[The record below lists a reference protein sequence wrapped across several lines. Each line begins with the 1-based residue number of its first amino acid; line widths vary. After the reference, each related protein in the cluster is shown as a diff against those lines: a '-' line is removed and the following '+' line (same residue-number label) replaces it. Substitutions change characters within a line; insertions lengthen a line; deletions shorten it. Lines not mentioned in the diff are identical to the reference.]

1 MATIASRL
9 AKRALE
15 LSYDDIPETV
25 LGHAKLHLLDSL
37 GVALA
42 AASTEFGRD
51 VTGAVRSLGS
61 GNESTVVGSADR
73 LPAPSAALVNGTLI
87 HALEYDDTHTDSII
101 HGSSVVVPSA
111 LAAAERGSVDGRK
124 LISSLILGWE
134 TIIRLGLVAPGAFQA
149 RGFHT
154 TGVCG
159 SFASALVA
167 GRLANLEEPELTSA
181 LGIAGSQASGLFEY
195 VVSGASVK
203 SSHPGWAAH
212 NGIVATRLA
221 HAGVAG
227 PTTVFEGRF
236 GFYSTFTDHDPKEL
250 RLDGLYHDLGER
262 WYTQE
267 LSYKPYPCCHFNHA
281 FLDCAAQLL
290 SEGLA
295 IDDIESVVCY
305 VAPEIISVVCEPRE
319 AKVSP
324 QTGYE
329 ARFSLPYSVAAM
341 LCDGEVGLDTYSR
354 SNIADDRLLE
364 LARRVRYEPDPNTN
378 YPTSYPGR
386 VEVITKDGR
395 TQSQHVEFNRGGPRN
410 PMSEGEILQKFR
422 DNASRVLASNDIDRL
437 METVWH
443 LEDIDEPQALCEP
456 LRSTAGIPMP
466 IHEQRSRA

>member
-1 MATIASRL
+1 MATIANRL
-9 AKRALE
+9 AERVLE
-15 LSYDDIPETV
+15 FSYEDIPETV

-42 AASTEFGRD
+42 AANTEFGRKI
-51 VTGAVRSLGS
+51 TGAARSLGT
-61 GNESTVVGSADR
+61 GDESTVVGSAER
-73 LPAPSAALVNGTLI
+73 LPAPSAALTNGTLI

-101 HGSSVVVPSA
+101 HGSSVVVPST
-111 LAAAERGSVDGRK
+111 LAAAERGSVDGK
-124 LISSLILGWE
+124 ELFTSLVLGWE
-134 TIIRLGLVAPGAFQA
+134 AIVRLGLVAPGAFQA

-212 NGIVATRLA
+212 NGIIATQLA
-221 HAGVAG
+221 RCGVSG

-236 GFYSTFTDHDPKEL
+236 GFYNTYTDSDPNEL
-250 RLDGLYHDLGER
+250 TLEDLYRDLGER

-281 FLDCAAQLL
+281 FLDCAAQLI

-295 IDDIESVVCY
+295 IENIESVVCY
-305 VAPEIISVVCEPRE
+305 VAPEIVSVVCEPRE
-319 AKVSP
+319 AKASP
-324 QTGYE
+324 QSGYE

-341 LCDGEVGLDTYSR
+341 LCHGKVGLDTYSR
-354 SNIADDRLLE
+354 ENIADARLLKV
-364 LARRVRYEPDPNTN
+364 ARHVGYEPDPNTN
-378 YPTSYPGR
+378 YPKSYPGR
-386 VEVITKDGR
+386 VEITTKDGR
-395 TQSQHVEFNRGGPRN
+395 THSRHLEFNRGGPRN
-410 PMSEGEILQKFR
+410 PMSEEEILQKFL

-437 METVWH
+437 MDAVWH

-456 LRSTAGIPMP
+456 LRSTAEIQRPAYK
-466 IHEQRSRA
+466 QRSSS

>member
-1 MATIASRL
+1 MATIANRL
-9 AKRALE
+9 VERALE
-15 LSYDDIPETV
+15 LSYDDIPEAV
-25 LGHAKLHLLDSL
+25 LEHAKLHLLDSL

-42 AASTEFGRD
+42 AASTEFGRKI
-51 VTGAVRSLGS
+51 TGVARSLGA
-61 GNESTVVGSADR
+61 GDESTVIGSAER
-73 LPAPSAALVNGTLI
+73 LPAPSAALVNGTLL

-101 HGSSVVVPSA
+101 HGSSVVVPST
-111 LAAAERGSVDGRK
+111 LAAAERGSVDGRE
-124 LISSLILGWE
+124 LITSLVLGWE
-134 TIIRLGLVAPGAFQA
+134 AIVRLGLVAPGAFQA

-167 GRLANLEEPELTSA
+167 GRLMNLAEPELTSA

-212 NGIVATRLA
+212 NGIVATQLA
-221 HAGVAG
+221 RCGVSG

-236 GFYSTFTDHDPKEL
+236 GFYSTFTDRNPKEL
-250 RLDGLYHDLGER
+250 TLDGLYQDLGAR

-295 IDDIESVVCY
+295 AEDIENVVCH
-305 VAPEIISVVCEPRE
+305 VAPEIVSVVCEPRE
-319 AKVSP
+319 AKASP
-324 QTGYE
+324 QSGYE

-341 LCDGEVGLDTYSR
+341 LCHGEVGLDTYSR
-354 SNIADDRLLE
+354 ENIADDRLLRI
-364 LARRVRYEPDPNTN
+364 AQRIRYEPDPNTN
-378 YPTSYPGR
+378 YPKSYPGR
-386 VEVITKDGR
+386 VEITTKDGR
-395 TQSQHVEFNRGGPRN
+395 TLSQHVEFNRGGPRN
-410 PMSEGEILQKFR
+410 PMSEEEILQKFR
-422 DNASRVLASNDIDRL
+422 DNASRVLTSSDVERL
-437 METVWH
+437 LDTMCN

-456 LRSTAGIPMP
+456 LRSAAGRQSPTY
-466 IHEQRSRA
+466 R